1 MANIR
6 SHNFRTKKTEFV
18 VKRRDSIKTIILSSI
33 GASLT
38 LEGCISPLNENVS
51 EKIWEYRYGRTPYEK
66 ERDKKFLNAQF
77 FNKSELRTIERIANI
92 IIPPNEFGNINDAGV
107 VEMIEFIAKDWSTPA
122 HNNYGENVLR
132 KGLIVLDNLF
142 ENKFNN
148 KLTDCSDDQIKSIFD
163 IISYN
168 DGIEE
173 DFKEAASFFA
183 TYRYMVVTG
192 WFTSEVGMR
201 DLGYKGNI
209 PNVWD
214 GVPEDVLKDHD
225 VSYDEE
231 WIAKCVDQSKRI
243 ETAVWDED
251 GNLLS

>member
-1 MANIR
+1 M
-6 SHNFRTKKTEFV
+6 
-18 VKRRDSIKTIILSSI
+18 
-33 GASLT
+33 
-38 LEGCISPLNENVS
+38 
-51 EKIWEYRYGRTPYEK
+51 
-66 ERDKKFLNAQF
+66 
-77 FNKSELRTIERIANI
+77 
-92 IIPPNEFGNINDAGV
+92 
-107 VEMIEFIAKDWSTPA
+107 
-122 HNNYGENVLR
+122 LR
-132 KGLIVLDNLF
+132 KGLIVLDNIF

-148 KLTDCSDDQIKSIFD
+148 KLADCSDDQIKSIFD

-168 DGIEE
+168 DGIQE
-173 DFKEAASFFA
+173 DFEEAASFFA

-231 WIAKCVDQSKRI
+231 WIAKCVDQSKRN

-251 GNLLS
+251 GNLLT

>member
-1 MANIR
+1 MI
-6 SHNFRTKKTEFV
+6 HPTFFF
-18 VKRRDSIKTIILSSI
+18 
-33 GASLT
+33 
-38 LEGCISPLNENVS
+38 
-51 EKIWEYRYGRTPYEK
+51 
-66 ERDKKFLNAQF
+66 KFGTM
-77 FNKSELRTIERIANI
+77 K
-92 IIPPNEFGNINDAGV
+92 
-107 VEMIEFIAKDWSTPA
+107 
-122 HNNYGENVLR
+122 NVLR
-132 KGLIVLDNLF
+132 GLLILHLSFLLISCSNDTNQKQFSLLDS
-142 ENKFNN
+142 EDTGITFNN
-148 KLTDCSDDQIKSIFD
+148 KLTDCSDDQIKSVFD

-231 WIAKCVDQSKRI
+231 WIAKCIDQSKRN

-251 GNLLS
+251 GNLLT

>member
-1 MANIR
+1 M
-6 SHNFRTKKTEFV
+6 
-18 VKRRDSIKTIILSSI
+18 KRRDSIKTIILSSI

-51 EKIWEYRYGRTPYEK
+51 EKIWDYRYGRTPYEK

-192 WFTSEVGMR
+192 WFTSEVGMQ

-231 WIAKCVDQSKRI
+231 WIAKCVDQSKRN

-251 GNLLS
+251 GNLLT